1 MLVLGQ
7 VLALLWLHPYYS
19 CNAGQYSAN
28 GSISSCMT
36 CAIGKFTAV
45 TGATLCTNCPPGKW
59 VGNVGAKLCKAI
71 KCQIGFLNVPGSS
84 KCVLSMWSTL
94 LAVCVTVLICLLI
107 YKGCMFW
114 NRKKNDS
121 CTIEENDSMKNEQ
134 LLRNETQTILDDDL
148 YKSIQ

>member
-1 MLVLGQ
+1 
-7 VLALLWLHPYYS
+7 
-19 CNAGQYSAN
+19 
-28 GSISSCMT
+28 
-36 CAIGKFTAV
+36 
-45 TGATLCTNCPPGKW
+45 
-59 VGNVGAKLCKAI
+59 
-71 KCQIGFLNVPGSS
+71 
-84 KCVLSMWSTL
+84 MWSTL

-134 LLRNETQTILDDDL
+134 LLRNKTQTILDDDL